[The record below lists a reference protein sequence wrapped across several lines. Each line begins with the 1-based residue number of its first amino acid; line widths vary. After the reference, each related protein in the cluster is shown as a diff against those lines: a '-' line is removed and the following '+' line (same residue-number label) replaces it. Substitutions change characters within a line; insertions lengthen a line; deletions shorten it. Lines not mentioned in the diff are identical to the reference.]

1 MISSV
6 NTFKSRLH
14 LFSNRLQCCD
24 LQNFP
29 HMQAELQRQGKNSA
43 QLDGAR
49 YEEQVQ
55 GILSEFERRFT
66 DFVSIEPFAS
76 YLCFPFVE
84 DIDVDCIA
92 SKVASLFHL
101 DTSAVQNEVLTLQS
115 DIEVK
120 SRATSG
126 SKGDFW
132 HLLLEQKYPTSEDV
146 PST

>member
-1 MISSV
+1 
-6 NTFKSRLH
+6 
-14 LFSNRLQCCD
+14 
-24 LQNFP
+24 
-29 HMQAELQRQGKNSA
+29 MQAELQCQGKNSE

-66 DFVSIEPFAS
+66 DFVSIEPVAS

-101 DTSAVQNEVLTLQS
+101 DTSAVENEVLTLQS

-132 HLLLEQKYPTSEDV
+132 HLLLEQKYPNLRRSHEDHQV
-146 PST
+146 KVQVHND